1 MTTPSST
8 PPPRWSRERVA
19 AWYDALPWL
28 VGFNYLPRTA
38 VNWTEMWQAGS
49 FDLTTIEQEL
59 GWAEA
64 IGLNAIRT
72 NLPHIVWI
80 HDPDGLLARLDAF
93 LAAASAHGM
102 RTMLCLFDDCAFSGR
117 EPYPGPQDPPVPG
130 IHNSGGA
137 ASPGREVVRDRD
149 AWPGLRRYVEDVV
162 SRFSDDARVLAWDV
176 FNEPGNESV
185 FTRPERPH
193 PDGPLLP
200 HSLALTEAAIG
211 WAREVGPSQPL
222 TSGLWD
228 LRWDEASR
236 RRLLDASDF
245 VSFHDYLP
253 RKHVE
258 AQVERLRAEGRPLV
272 CTEWLARGLG
282 SVPEALLPYFAEQ
295 RIGCFHWGLVNG
307 RTQTHLPW
315 PTFAKLAEGGLWH
328 HDLLHADGTPWSA
341 REIELFRTWSHRTNG
356 SDQR

>member
-1 MTTPSST
+1 MTRPSSA

-49 FDLTTIEQEL
+49 FDPTTIEQEL
-59 GWAEA
+59 VWAEA

-72 NLPHIVWI
+72 NLPHVVWL
-80 HDPDGLLARLDAF
+80 HDPGGLLARLDAF
-93 LAAASAHGM
+93 LGAASARGM

-193 PDGPLLP
+193 PDGGVAIQGIEPGVGVRHLLAGTAQAGHVGHRAGGAVWPARGIELGPP
-200 HSLALTEAAIG
+200 HQVKPGRRAVTPAQRELAVQGGSLTEMGAQRGHELSASAPAHHAEDSLQAARQAAHG
-211 WAREVGPSQPL
+211 V
-222 TSGLWD
+222 
-228 LRWDEASR
+228 
-236 RRLLDASDF
+236 
-245 VSFHDYLP
+245 
-253 RKHVE
+253 
-258 AQVERLRAEGRPLV
+258 
-272 CTEWLARGLG
+272 
-282 SVPEALLPYFAEQ
+282 AEQ
-295 RIGCFHWGLVNG
+295 QL
-307 RTQTHLPW
+307 T
-315 PTFAKLAEGGLWH
+315 
-328 HDLLHADGTPWSA
+328 A
-341 REIELFRTWSHRTNG
+341 R
-356 SDQR
+356 